1 MLRPEGLPRQPRDR
15 EAERERE
22 RGIEYPPSQQI
33 TLATLQK
40 KTKERASLLA
50 RLPSS
55 SEPKQCART
64 HEQQRVAEQT
74 REGFEKAGDHR
85 TWTHMSGK
93 GKLMSTRV
101 QRRGTCV
108 ACDESSAA
116 RQARDVIAPRA
127 TAPSCHRLF
136 SAIPSS
142 CRFQNQ
148 VSRFDCEEVARP
160 CPYQT

>member
-1 MLRPEGLPRQPRDR
+1 MASSIRRRNKLHSPRC
-15 EAERERE
+15 
-22 RGIEYPPSQQI
+22 
-33 TLATLQK
+33 QK

-50 RLPSS
+50 RHPSS

-74 REGFEKAGDHR
+74 HEGFEKAGDHR
-85 TWTHMSGK
+85 TRTHMSGK

-101 QRRGTCV
+101 QRHGTCV
-108 ACDESSAA
+108 AGDESSAT
-116 RQARDVIAPRA
+116 RRRETSLPRGLRHL
-127 TAPSCHRLF
+127 SCSRLF
-136 SAIPSS
+136 SASSSS

-148 VSRFDCEEVARP
+148 VSRFNCEEVARP